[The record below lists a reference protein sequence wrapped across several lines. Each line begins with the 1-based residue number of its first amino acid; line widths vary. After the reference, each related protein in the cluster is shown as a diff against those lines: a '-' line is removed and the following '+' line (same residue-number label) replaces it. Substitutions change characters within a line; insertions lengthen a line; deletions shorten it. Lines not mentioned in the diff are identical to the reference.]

1 MKSFEGGGLEKD
13 LDKVRH
19 ISVLVKKKILESNP
33 KYERKINSLTQE
45 ELEDFDALLA
55 LAEQVLLKYQH
66 KKEAHTILK
75 EFADMIRNWTGSLGE
90 INDEIQELII
100 LAQSSISDIES
111 AQNDVSSCMSFGGSK
126 KQAGLQAKKE
136 GTINLTKSATPVYT
150 QAYQQNSEPK
160 CEQVA

>member
-19 ISVLVKKKILESNP
+19 ISSLVKKKILESNP
-33 KYERKINSLTQE
+33 KYERKIDSLTKE
-45 ELEDFDALLA
+45 ELEDFDGLLA

-66 KKEAHTILK
+66 KKEAHAILK

-100 LAQSSISDIES
+100 LLQSTVAEIEN
-111 AQNDVSSCMSFGGSK
+111 AQNDVSSRMSFDDPRQIASRSK
-126 KQAGLQAKKE
+126 NE
-136 GTINLTKSATPVYT
+136 GIINLTKSATPVYT
-150 QAYQQNSEPK
+150 QAYQQSPEPK
-160 CEQVA
+160 CEQVV